1 MAKVLDFTKSKK
13 CFCVKEEG
21 KERYIKVTSSYGY
34 ADVGVSYGYA
44 DVGVGKG
51 SVWNSVSIA
60 RLKADKAAEQFG
72 GVWHVHPVIIQ
83 CAVLAAV

>member
-21 KERYIKVTSSYGY
+21 KERYIKVTS
-34 ADVGVSYGYA
+34 SYGYA